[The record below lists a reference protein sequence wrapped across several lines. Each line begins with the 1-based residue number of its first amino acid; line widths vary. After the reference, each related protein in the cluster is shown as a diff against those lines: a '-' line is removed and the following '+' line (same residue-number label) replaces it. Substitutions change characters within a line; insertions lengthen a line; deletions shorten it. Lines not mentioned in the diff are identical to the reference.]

1 MDIKKL
7 EKKITQLKAVLKTSD
22 ADDLKTRILKKVLK
36 RAQRRIATLK
46 AKAAMVAAKAAKKVA
61 KEEAA

>member
-7 EKKITQLKAVLKTSD
+7 EKKITKLKAGLKTSD
-22 ADDLKTRILKKVLK
+22 TGGLKTRLLRKLLK
-36 RAQRRIATLK
+36 RTQRRIVSLK
-46 AKAAMVAAKAAKKVA
+46 AKAAMVAAKAAKKV